1 MRVAVCDDHALFA
14 DALADALQRLGHVVV
29 GTAGT
34 LDEVVDLVARERPE
48 ICLLDLWFDGLPSLD
63 VARGLR
69 EEHPETRIVL
79 LTVGVEHAAPVRTG
93 EHPKA
98 TVLDRRVVEGD
109 PDRGELAIVAVVL
122 LAACDGGREAVLA
135 LEEDVIQAIVGK
147 HWSLALVVQTLA
159 RVAAGRH
166 VRRLVPLRAEGRQP
180 VTPHLTARER
190 EVLALLATGASTAQI
205 RQHLDISEHTVRT
218 HVRSLLSKLGVHSRV
233 EALRVAHDRG
243 LVQTGTA
250 EG

>member
-1 MRVAVCDDHALFA
+1 MWRAGSGRSTPRPGSCCSPPT
-14 DALADALQRLGHVVV
+14 RLG
-29 GTAGT
+29 
-34 LDEVVDLVARERPE
+34 RP
-48 ICLLDLWFDGLPSLD
+48 CWPS
-63 VARGLR
+63 
-69 EEHPETRIVL
+69 T
-79 LTVGVEHAAPVRTG
+79 T
-93 EHPKA
+93 
-98 TVLDRRVVEGD
+98 
-109 PDRGELAIVAVVL
+109 
-122 LAACDGGREAVLA
+122 
-135 LEEDVIQAIVGK
+135 DVIQAIVGK

-166 VRRLVPLRAEGRQP
+166 VRRLVPLRAEGKQP

-190 EVLALLATGASTAQI
+190 EVLALLATGASTTQI

-250 EG
+250 RG

>member
-34 LDEVVDLVARERPE
+34 LDEVFDLVARESPE
-48 ICLLDLWFDGLPSLD
+48 ICLLDLWFDRLPSLD
-63 VARGLR
+63 VARRLR

-79 LTVGVEHAAPVRTG
+79 LTA
-93 EHPKA
+93 
-98 TVLDRRVVEGD
+98 D
-109 PDRGELAIVAVVL
+109 PA
-122 LAACDGGREAVLA
+122 REAVLA

-159 RVAAGRH
+159 RVAAGRQ
-166 VRRLVPLRAEGRQP
+166 VRRLVPLRTEGKQP

-190 EVLALLATGASTAQI
+190 EVLALLATGASTTQI
-205 RQHLDISEHTVRT
+205 RQRLDISEHTVRT

-250 EG
+250 RG